1 MMKYPATLAAVLFLV
16 SGAAHAQLGGNGD
29 APIFVESDTLEGFQ
43 SDGRAV
49 YEGNVRATQG
59 DSRLTTDKL
68 TAVCTRTAATP
79 NEGIGTCEEIRQ
91 LIAENNVLF
100 TAPKL
105 QIKGDRAEYDY
116 PTDTITITGDVIMTR
131 DKDAVIRG
139 KKVVYQVSAGL
150 ASISS
155 SGDRVQ
161 AILTPQSRNG
171 AAEPAPS
178 QPAPSQPPA
187 RPN

>member
-1 MMKYPATLAAVLFLV
+1 MMKYSVTLAAALFLA
-16 SGAAHAQLGGNGD
+16 SGGAHAQLGGKGD
-29 APIFVESDTLEGFQ
+29 APIFVESDRLDGFQ
-43 SDGRAV
+43 ADGRAV
-49 YEGNVRATQG
+49 YTGNVRATQG
-59 DSRLTTDKL
+59 ESQLTTDKL
-68 TAVCTRTAATP
+68 TAVCSRVAPTAGQAAEATP
-79 NEGIGTCEEIRQ
+79 CEEIRQ

-100 TAPKL
+100 TAPRL

-116 PTDTITITGDVIMTR
+116 PTDTITITGDVIMR
-131 DKDAVIRG
+131 RENEAVIRG

-161 AILTPQSRNG
+161 AILQPQSRSN
-171 AAEPAPS
+171 AP
-178 QPAPSQPPA
+178 QPAPAQPPA

>member
-1 MMKYPATLAAVLFLV
+1 MTAMMKCSATLAAALVLF
-16 SGAAHAQLGGNGD
+16 SGVAHAQLGGRGD

-43 SDGRAV
+43 RDGRAV
-49 YEGNVRATQG
+49 YQGNVRATQG
-59 DSRLTTDKL
+59 DSQLTTDKL
-68 TAVCTRTAATP
+68 TAVCSQTVASSAAAA
-79 NEGIGTCEEIRQ
+79 GACEEIRS

-161 AILTPQSRNG
+161 AILTPQQSSR
-171 AAEPAPS
+171 PA
-178 QPAPSQPPA
+178 QPAPSTPAPA